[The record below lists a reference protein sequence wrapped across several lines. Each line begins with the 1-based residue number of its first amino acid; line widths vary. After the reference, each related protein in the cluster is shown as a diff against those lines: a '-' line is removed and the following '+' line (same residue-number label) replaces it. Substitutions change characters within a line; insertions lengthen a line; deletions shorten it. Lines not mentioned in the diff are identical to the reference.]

1 LLSEV
6 SRYLFNQ
13 IQRGQKI
20 QESEFHLIF
29 VSSVIKSLLHTATP
43 SLHPQALKVFEIEKS
58 SIQSSSL

>member
-20 QESEFHLIF
+20 QESEFHFIF
-29 VSSVIKSLLHTATP
+29 VSSVIKSFVPTATQ
-43 SLHPQALKVFEIEKS
+43 SLHPQALRVFEIEKS
-58 SIQSSSL
+58 SIHSSSG